1 MLKIRSLEIFNMG
14 IPTPGEDGFYIE
26 MGPSFVGH
34 DMQQEAELHNHNH
47 SIRNT
52 TGKRNY

>member
-34 DMQQEAELHNHNH
+34 DMQKEAELHNHNH